1 MQNKHYTVNIQVLDE
16 WHKLK
21 LLTIS
26 LSWRC
31 ACYSC
36 YLMHVVVMGF
46 ATYVKSQYSY
56 FLLLQSFSN
65 ALQMLTFIKSNAKV
79 FLRRS
84 SQGNTNITKA
94 ILIFIDLI
102 TLIGCKN
109 GLQITPNFYS
119 EFIKYSPNNSFYYL
133 IEAMQRS

>member
-1 MQNKHYTVNIQVLDE
+1 
-16 WHKLK
+16 
-21 LLTIS
+21 
-26 LSWRC
+26 
-31 ACYSC
+31 
-36 YLMHVVVMGF
+36 MGF
-46 ATYVKSQYSY
+46 ATYIKSQYSY